1 LVCVIKC
8 VGVVA
13 EACVIGNVLVHSMIG
28 SETAQMTHVASLWCI
43 FANNKAFFVTENQ
56 KKSKPKE
63 IIVTY
68 DVIV

>member
-1 LVCVIKC
+1 
-8 VGVVA
+8 
-13 EACVIGNVLVHSMIG
+13 MIG